1 MTELLLGRILIATD
15 GSEKNRAALDE
26 GIKIARSFG
35 SVVYVVYVIDTGAFS
50 SMSGDIPLGDTYRIF
65 QAEAEQAFNRI
76 KSLAGDVKVETSILE
91 GHPAAEIVKFAVSK
105 KIDMIVIG
113 TQGKKGLERLLLGSV
128 AEEIIRSAPCKVLV
142 VK

>member
-1 MTELLLGRILIATD
+1 MTNMLFGRILVATD

-26 GIKIARSFG
+26 GINIAHACG
-35 SVVYVVYVIDTGAFS
+35 SVVYAVYVIDTGTFS
-50 SMSGDIPLGDTYRIF
+50 SMSGDIPLGDTYRVF
-65 QAEAEQAFNRI
+65 QAEAEQAFTRI
-76 KSLAGDVKVETSILE
+76 KSLAGDMKVETLILE
-91 GHPAAEIVKFAVSK
+91 GHPAAEIVKFAKAK
-105 KIDMIVIG
+105 KIDLIVIG

>member
-1 MTELLLGRILIATD
+1 MTEILLGRILIATD

-26 GIKIARSFG
+26 GIKIARAFG
-35 SVVYVVYVIDTGAFS
+35 SIVYAVYVIDTGTFS
-50 SMSGDIPLGDTYRIF
+50 SMSGDIPLGDTYTVF
-65 QAEAEQAFNRI
+65 HTEAEQAFGRI
-76 KSLAGDVKVETSILE
+76 KSQAGDMKVETSILE
-91 GHPAAEIVKFAVSK
+91 GHPAAEIVKFALAK